1 MSDSRKTRKAARSDR
16 DSRRP
21 RTLSG
26 AVSVVVPLYNER
38 ESLPELHREIRQAC
52 RAAGLR
58 FEAVYVDD
66 GSTDGSFEALRELR
80 RTDRSVRIIQ
90 LRKNFGKSEALAA
103 GFEAASGDFV
113 VTLDADLQDDPSE
126 IPALIAKL
134 EEGWDLVSGWK
145 KSRKDPISKR
155 WPSKF
160 FNRTTSLLVGLKLH
174 DYNCGLKAYRAEV
187 VKTVKV
193 YGELH
198 RYIPALAKWE
208 GFRVTEQAV
217 HHRPRRYGKT
227 KFGMSRFLNG
237 MLDLITVV
245 FLGKYTRRP
254 LHLFGSMGMILTL
267 AGAGITATLVVLRI
281 TGSLFLSK
289 RPLFFLGIML
299 LIIGIQFVSIGLL
312 GEMIT
317 RSNASDRRNTVRR
330 SIGF

>member
-1 MSDSRKTRKAARSDR
+1 MSVSRKPSKTGRSEPAG
-16 DSRRP
+16 RRASAS
-21 RTLSG
+21 L
-26 AVSVVVPLYNER
+26 VSVVVPLYNER
-38 ESLPELHREIRQAC
+38 ESLPELHGEIRAAC
-52 RAAGLR
+52 RRAGMR

-66 GSTDGSFEALRELR
+66 GSTDGSYEVLEGLR
-80 RTDRSVRIIQ
+80 RTDKTVKIIQ
-90 LRKNFGKSEALAA
+90 FRRNFGKSEALAA
-103 GFEAASGDFV
+103 GFAAASGDFV
-113 VTLDADLQDDPSE
+113 VTMDADLQDDPSE

-134 EEGWDLVSGWK
+134 NEGWDLVSGWK
-145 KSRKDPISKR
+145 KSRRDPISKR

-160 FNRTTSLLVGLKLH
+160 FNRTTSLLVGLRLH

-208 GFRVTEQAV
+208 GFRVTERIV
-217 HHRPRRYGKT
+217 NHRPRRYGKT
-227 KFGMSRFLNG
+227 KFGMSRFMNG

-254 LHLFGSMGMILTL
+254 LHLFGSMGLVFSL
-267 AGAGITATLVVLRI
+267 AGAGITLTFVALRI
-281 TGSLFLSK
+281 THALFLSR

>member
-1 MSDSRKTRKAARSDR
+1 MSVSRKPSKTNPSKPAG
-16 DSRRP
+16 RRA
-21 RTLSG
+21 S
-26 AVSVVVPLYNER
+26 ASIVSVVVPLYNER
-38 ESLPELHREIRQAC
+38 ESLPELHGEIRAAC
-52 RAAGLR
+52 RGAGMR
-58 FEAVYVDD
+58 FEAIYVDD
-66 GSTDGSFEALRELR
+66 GSTDGSFEALEGLR
-80 RTDRSVRIIQ
+80 RTDKTVKIIQ
-90 LRKNFGKSEALAA
+90 FRRNFGKSEALAA
-103 GFEAASGDFV
+103 GFAAASGDFV
-113 VTLDADLQDDPSE
+113 VTMDADLQDDPAE

-134 EEGWDLVSGWK
+134 NEGWDLVSGWK
-145 KSRKDPISKR
+145 KSRRDPVSKR

-160 FNRTTSLLVGLKLH
+160 FNRTTSLLVGLRLH

-217 HHRPRRYGKT
+217 NHRPRLYGKT
-227 KFGMSRFLNG
+227 KFGMSRFMNG

-254 LHLFGSMGMILTL
+254 LHLFGSMGLVFSL
-267 AGAGITATLVVLRI
+267 AGAGITLVLVALRI
-281 TGSLFLSK
+281 THALFLSR

-317 RSNASDRRNTVRR
+317 RSNASDRPNTVRR

>member
-1 MSDSRKTRKAARSDR
+1 MSLSRKPSKTGRSEPVR
-16 DSRRP
+16 
-21 RTLSG
+21 L
-26 AVSVVVPLYNER
+26 VSVVVPLYNER
-38 ESLPELHREIRQAC
+38 ESLPELHGEIRAAC
-52 RAAGLR
+52 TKAGMP
-58 FEAVYVDD
+58 FEAIYVDD
-66 GSTDGSFEALRELR
+66 GSTDGSFEVLEGLR
-80 RTDRSVRIIQ
+80 RTDRTVKIIQ
-90 LRKNFGKSEALAA
+90 FRKNFGKSEALAE
-103 GFEAASGDFV
+103 GFAAASGDFV
-113 VTLDADLQDDPSE
+113 VTMDADLQDDPAE
-126 IPALIAKL
+126 IPALIDKL
-134 EEGWDLVSGWK
+134 NEGWDLVSGWK
-145 KSRKDPISKR
+145 KSRRDPISKR

-160 FNRTTSLLVGLKLH
+160 FNRTTSLLVGLRLH

-208 GFRVTEQAV
+208 GFRVTERV
-217 HHRPRRYGKT
+217 VNHRPRRYGRT
-227 KFGMSRFLNG
+227 KFGMSRFMNG

-254 LHLFGSMGMILTL
+254 LHLFGSMGIAFSL
-267 AGAGITATLVVLRI
+267 AGAGITLTLVALRI
-281 TGSLFLSK
+281 THAIFLSR

-317 RSNASDRRNTVRR
+317 RSNASDRRNAVRR